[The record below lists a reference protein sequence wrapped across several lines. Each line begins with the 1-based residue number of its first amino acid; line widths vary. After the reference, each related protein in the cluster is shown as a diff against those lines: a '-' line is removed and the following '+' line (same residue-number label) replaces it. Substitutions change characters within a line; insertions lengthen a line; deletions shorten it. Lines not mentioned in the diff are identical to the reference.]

1 MGVGAFNDWSEIG
14 RYVSPGRVV
23 EPNPEVKARYDEA
36 YAIYR
41 ETYERLKPLY
51 PRLAALGA

>member
-1 MGVGAFNDWSEIG
+1 MATEALGHVRTVKAFASE
-14 RYVSPGRVV
+14 PL
-23 EPNPEVKARYDEA
+23 EKARYDEA

-51 PRLAALGA
+51 PRLSALGEEA